1 MWYGASEPA
10 IVVCSMCSGSPVCT
24 QYGRP
29 DTSTAACASVSSIGI
44 QASPN
49 RRMPFLSPSA
59 WPSAWPSTIAVSSMV
74 WWPSIST
81 SPLARTVRSKLA
93 WLPSAVSMWS

>member
-1 MWYGASEPA
+1 M
-10 IVVCSMCSGSPVCT
+10 VVCSRCSGSPVCT

-29 DTSTAACASVSSIGI
+29 DTSTAAWASVSSIGI
-44 QASPN
+44 HASPN

-59 WPSAWPSTIAVSSMV
+59 SRSAWPSTMAVSSTV
-74 WWPSIST
+74 WCPSIST

-93 WLPSAVSMWS
+93 WLPSEVSMWS